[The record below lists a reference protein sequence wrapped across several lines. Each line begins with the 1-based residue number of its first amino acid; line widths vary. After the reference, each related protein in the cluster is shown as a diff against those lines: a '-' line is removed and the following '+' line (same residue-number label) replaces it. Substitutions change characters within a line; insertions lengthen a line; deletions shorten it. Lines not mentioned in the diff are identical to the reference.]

1 MLPTRRL
8 GTQGLEVPAIGLGC
22 MGMSYAYGPSDDQES
37 VRVLERALALGCNFF
52 DTAEVY
58 GPFENERLLGRV
70 LKGRRDKAIIA
81 TKFGFRL
88 NNGTVTGANSQPS
101 HIRNVVDASLSR
113 LDTDY
118 IDLLY
123 QHRVDP
129 DVPIEDV
136 AGTVGDLVKA
146 GKVRYFGLSE
156 AGERT
161 IRRAHAVHPVSVLQ
175 SEYSLWHRDI
185 EASILPC
192 LRELGVGLV
201 PFAPLGRGFLTGTAR
216 RAEDFP
222 EGDSRRTSDPRVQGE
237 NFEANMRLARTL
249 AEYAGKAD
257 VTPAQLALVWLLWR
271 GKDIVPIPGTRRI
284 ARLEENLAAADAD
297 VDVAILSALDAH
309 FSAGAT
315 TGPRYKENAMMALLA
330 DRA

>member
-22 MGMSYAYGPSDDQES
+22 MGMSYAYGPSDDTES
-37 VRVLERALALGCNFF
+37 VRVLERALELGCNFF

-88 NNGTVTGANSQPS
+88 DNGTVTGANSQPS
-101 HIRNVVDASLSR
+101 HIRSVVDASLTR
-113 LDTDY
+113 LGTDY

-216 RAEDFP
+216 RAEEFP

-249 AEYAGKAD
+249 AEYAGKAG

-271 GKDIVPIPGTRRI
+271 GDDIVPIPGTRRI
-284 ARLEENLAAADAD
+284 ERLEENLAAADAD

-315 TGPRYKENAMMALLA
+315 TGPRYKETAMMALLA

>member
-1 MLPTRRL
+1 MMRTRRL
-8 GTQGLEVPAIGLGC
+8 GTQGLEVPALGLGC
-22 MGMSYAYGPSDDQES
+22 MGMSYAYGPSDDAES
-37 VRVLERALALGCNFF
+37 ARVLERALALGCNFF

-88 NNGTVTGANSQPS
+88 ENGTVTGANSRPS
-101 HIRNVVDASLSR
+101 HIREVVDASLAR
-113 LDTDY
+113 LGTDY

-185 EASILPC
+185 EAAILPC

-216 RAEDFP
+216 RAEAFP

-237 NFEANMRLARTL
+237 NFDANMRLANTL
-249 AEYAGKAD
+249 AVYAGKAR

-271 GKDIVPIPGTRRI
+271 GDDIVPIPGTRRI
-284 ARLEENLAAADAD
+284 SRLEENLGAADAH
-297 VDVAILSALDAH
+297 VEHEILEALDAH
-309 FSAGAT
+309 FAAGST
-315 TGPRYKENAMMALLA
+315 TGPRYKESAMMALLA
-330 DRA
+330 DRT

>member
-22 MGMSYAYGPSDDQES
+22 MGMSYAYGPSDDKES

-88 NNGTVTGANSQPS
+88 DNGTVTGANSQPS

-113 LDTDY
+113 LGTDY

-249 AEYAGKAD
+249 AEYAGKAG

-271 GKDIVPIPGTRRI
+271 GEDIVPIPGTRRI
-284 ARLEENLAAADAD
+284 ERLEENLAAADAD
-297 VDVAILSALDAH
+297 VDLAILSALDAH

>member
-22 MGMSYAYGPSDDQES
+22 MGMSYAYGPSDDTES
-37 VRVLERALALGCNFF
+37 VRVLERALELGCNFF

-88 NNGTVTGANSQPS
+88 DNGTVTGANSQPS
-101 HIRNVVDASLSR
+101 HIRSVVDASLTR
-113 LDTDY
+113 LGTDY

-161 IRRAHAVHPVSVLQ
+161 IRRAHVVHPVSVLQ

-216 RAEDFP
+216 RAEEFP

-249 AEYAGKAD
+249 AEYAGKAG

-271 GKDIVPIPGTRRI
+271 GDDIVPIPGTRRI
-284 ARLEENLAAADAD
+284 ERLEENLAAADAD

-315 TGPRYKENAMMALLA
+315 TGPRYKETAMMALLA

>member
-271 GKDIVPIPGTRRI
+271 GKDIMPIPGTRRI

>member
-22 MGMSYAYGPSDDQES
+22 MGMSYAYGPSDDKES

-88 NNGTVTGANSQPS
+88 DNGTVTGANSQPS

-113 LDTDY
+113 LGTDY

-249 AEYAGKAD
+249 AEYAGKAG

-271 GKDIVPIPGTRRI
+271 GEDIVPIPGTRRI

-297 VDVAILSALDAH
+297 VDLAILSALDAH
-309 FSAGAT
+309 FTAGAT

>member
-8 GTQGLEVPAIGLGC
+8 GNQGLEVPAMGLGC
-22 MGMSYAYGPSDDQES
+22 MGMSYAYGPSDDAES

-81 TKFGFRL
+81 TKFGFRFE
-88 NNGTVTGANSQPS
+88 NGAVTGADSRPE
-101 HIRNVVDASLSR
+101 HIREVVDASLIR
-113 LDTDY
+113 LGTDY

-129 DVPIEDV
+129 NVPIEDV
-136 AGTVGDLVKA
+136 AGTVGELVKA

-161 IRRAHAVHPVSVLQ
+161 IRRAHAVHPVSALQ
-175 SEYSLWHRDI
+175 SEYSLWHRDV

-192 LRELGVGLV
+192 LRELGIGFV

-216 RAEDFP
+216 RAEEFP
-222 EGDSRRTSDPRVQGE
+222 EGDSRRTSDPRLQGE
-237 NFEANMRLARTL
+237 NFDANVRLAKTL
-249 AEYAGKAD
+249 AGYAAQIG
-257 VTPAQLALVWLLWR
+257 VTPAQLALAWLLSR
-271 GKDIVPIPGTRRI
+271 GNDIVPIPGTRRVS
-284 ARLEENLAAADAD
+284 RLEENLSAASLHIDA
-297 VDVAILSALDAH
+297 AMAKALDTH
-309 FSAGAT
+309 FFAGTT
-315 TGPRYKENAMMALLA
+315 TGPRYKATAMMALLA
-330 DRA
+330 DPA